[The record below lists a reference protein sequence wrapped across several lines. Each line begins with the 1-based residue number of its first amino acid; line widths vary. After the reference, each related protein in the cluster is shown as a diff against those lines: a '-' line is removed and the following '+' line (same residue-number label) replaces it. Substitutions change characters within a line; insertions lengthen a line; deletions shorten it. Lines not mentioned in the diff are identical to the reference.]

1 MAMKA
6 SQKTVAR
13 ILYGQFAPRDVPRYT
28 IAQAARLVGLS
39 PTTLR
44 NWVRPQSHTQGGKQ
58 VLSEALIEAGD
69 LLSFSNL
76 VEAHILRALRRGE
89 DVRMSRLREAL
100 KVAKRDYHIDRLLL
114 SDQLRTAPG
123 EVLLEDYGKLINLG
137 RAGQLALMHVFEA
150 HLKRID
156 WGAQGPEQFFP
167 EFVSVLTPT
176 RAEDSR
182 LIVINPSISFGK
194 PVLASHKGIRVS
206 AIVSRIDAGEEEDA
220 IAQDYG
226 IERREVDAAID
237 FYAKAAA

>member
-1 MAMKA
+1 MAIKA
-6 SQKTVAR
+6 KKSVAR
-13 ILYGQFAPRDVPRYT
+13 LLYGHFAPRDVPRYT

-44 NWVRPQSHTQGGKQ
+44 NWVRPQGVGQSVKTDHP
-58 VLSEALIEAGD
+58 LIETAD

-76 VEAHILRALRRGE
+76 VEAHILRALRRDE
-89 DVRMSRLREAL
+89 DVRMSRLREAVKL
-100 KVAKRDYHIDRLLL
+100 AKRDYHIDRLLL
-114 SDQLRTAPG
+114 SDKLRTAPG
-123 EVLLEDYGKLINLG
+123 EVLLDDYGKLINLG
-137 RAGQLALMHVFEA
+137 RAGQLALRHVFEA

-156 WGAQGPEQFFP
+156 WGSQGPEQYFP

-176 RAEDSR
+176 RLEDSR

-206 AIVSRIDAGEEEDA
+206 AIVSRIDAGEDENA
-220 IAQDYG
+220 VAQDYG

-237 FYAKAAA
+237 FYSKAAA